1 MIRKDDASATGQREL
16 EAMLA
21 FDRALAR
28 GVGPTANAADPFL
41 YPVHECQR
49 LLEAVWPRSDSSSFE
64 FPKEFGHFSIVRELG
79 RGGFGVV
86 FLAEDRSLRRQVA
99 LKVPRPEV
107 LVTPEIRRRFL
118 REAEAASRLDHPN
131 IVPVFEVGEEGP
143 ICYIASAYCEGP
155 TLAQWLREQ
164 TTPVPI
170 RLASG
175 LVAIVAAAV
184 AHAHERG
191 ILHRDLKPGNI
202 LLQQRPGNT
211 SEPDEL
217 GLVPRICDFG
227 LAKLLDQVSQE
238 TRSGVP
244 IGSPDYMAPEQ
255 AAGRLRD
262 HGPATDVY
270 ALGVVLY
277 EVLTGRPPQR
287 GESDL
292 ETLRLI
298 SDQDPPSPR
307 ALRPGLARDLDTIV
321 LKCLEKQPVRRYS
334 SAAELAEDLECFLDG
349 RPVKARPARSWERAG
364 KWARRRPAHAAL
376 LAAVGAL
383 GLVVV
388 GGLGWAQ
395 AREKKQNDSLVV
407 ALEAAR
413 RSAADA
419 RQQRA
424 FGDRQGLLA
433 HSHLSATQLK
443 AAASLIELEEYDGA
457 QALLDTLRPPQSL
470 ADTRDFAWY
479 YLHRLVGPRVQ
490 KLPPLPERVRTVASA
505 PDGRTLA
512 LSDDGHNT
520 VLFNCDTG
528 ASRSLPG
535 KPNRLGGNR
544 LVFSPDGRTLAAL
557 SNGAIDHYKSEV
569 TLWDLES
576 GVELEG
582 MAADLGYTYQI
593 VFSPDGGTLITVEA
607 GIMNRQAMVRSWQLS
622 SDRKRVS
629 LGETLRGDELTVK
642 LSPANRTI
650 SSSRGP
656 FRFSDS
662 LAVTPD
668 PGSTTAVWLETG
680 EIRLYS
686 TSSGSWRAACRVV
699 GPEVFFVPHADL
711 SKDACSPEVV
721 REIGRV
727 ACAISGSAARDR
739 STRRY
744 RPMRRLFPPTGA
756 MWPSA
761 SVTRMTVDAL
771 FESLTWP
778 PDAPMP
784 AQPGATWL
792 RSVTLGSLP
801 VVMPWCSSGSTPA
814 LGSWIIGPRAP
825 TKLSGHAKEV
835 WGLAFSPDSQT
846 LVSSSDDG
854 ILKMWDVASGQE
866 QQTLSGHKWLVTAV
880 AYSPNGL
887 VLASAG
893 FDNKIRLWDA
903 ARGAEVATLSG
914 HRDHVRSLAFSPDGT
929 VIASAGYDREIRL
942 WDVARRREIRAPLT
956 GHVDPVYAVTFAP
969 DGKTLYSGSLD
980 KTIKLWDWKR
990 GQLRATWYADDQVYS
1005 LACSPDGQTLAMGQH
1020 RGTVRL
1026 WDIEQGKARPP
1037 MRGHVG
1043 DVLGVTFSLDGRTL
1057 ASAGRDKTVRLWD
1070 PVTGHEMLTLKGHEA
1085 PVHGLAFSPDG
1096 TILATGS
1103 YDGAI
1108 KLWRASPDL
1117 TSRETKTQGQLNCL
1131 RTNATRELEID
1142 CHRFQAVIHFAEEI
1156 GSAHDLQD

>member
-1 MIRKDDASATGQREL
+1 MIRRDDASAAEQFEL

-21 FDRALAR
+21 FDQALA
-28 GVGPTANAADPFL
+28 GGTDPNTSTAHLFL
-41 YPVHECQR
+41 HPVHECQR
-49 LLEAVWPRSDSSSFE
+49 LLEAVWPRSVSTAFE
-64 FPKEFGHFSIVRELG
+64 LPREFGRFSIVRELG

-86 FLAEDRSLRRQVA
+86 FLAVDRVLGRQVA

-107 LVTPEIRRRFL
+107 LVTPEVKRRFL
-118 REAEAASRLDHPN
+118 REAEAASRFDHPN

-164 TTPVPI
+164 TAPVPI
-170 RLASG
+170 RLASR

-202 LLQQRPGNT
+202 LLQQRSGNT
-211 SEPDEL
+211 SESDEL
-217 GLVPRICDFG
+217 GFVPRICDFG

-238 TRSGVP
+238 TRSGMP

-321 LKCLEKQPVRRYS
+321 LKCLEKQPARRYS
-334 SAAELAEDLECFLDG
+334 SAAELAEDLQYFLDG
-349 RPVKARPARSWERAG
+349 SPVKARPARPWERAG

-388 GGLGWAQ
+388 GGLGWAR

-443 AAASLIELEEYDGA
+443 AAASLIELEDYDGA

-470 ADTRDFAWY
+470 TDTRDFAWY
-479 YLHRLVGPRVQ
+479 YLHRLVSPRVQ
-490 KLPPLPERVRTVASA
+490 KLPPLPERVRTVASSR
-505 PDGRTLA
+505 DGRTMA
-512 LSDDGHNT
+512 LSDDGRNT
-520 VLFNCDTG
+520 FLLNCDTG
-528 ASRSLPG
+528 AMRSLPG

-544 LVFSPDGRTLAAL
+544 MVFSPDGRTLASL
-557 SNGAIDHYKSEV
+557 SNGAADPYKCEV
-569 TLWDLES
+569 TLWDVES

-582 MAADLGYTYQI
+582 MASDLGYTYQI
-593 VFSPDGGTLITVEA
+593 MFSPDSGTLITVEA
-607 GIMNRQAMVRSWQLS
+607 GILNRQATVRSWQLS
-622 SDRKRVS
+622 SDGKRVS
-629 LGETLRGDELTVK
+629 LVETLRGDELTVK

-650 SSSRGP
+650 YSARGP
-656 FRFSDS
+656 FRFSDC

-686 TSSGSWRAACRVV
+686 TSSGSWRATCRIV
-699 GPEVFFVPHADL
+699 GPEVVFVPRIDA
-711 SKDACSPEVV
+711 SKNACSPEEV

-727 ACAISGSAARDR
+727 ACVVSGRAHARPISSEVPIHVVAFSPDGRDAAVCQRYKDDR
-739 STRRY
+739 RGTVRIIDVATGQAHPSSTWGNVAEECNFGFTPR
-744 RPMRRLFPPTGA
+744 G
-756 MWPSA
+756 
-761 SVTRMTVDAL
+761 DAL
-771 FESLTWP
+771 VIAGF
-778 PDAPMP
+778 DAS
-784 AQPGATWL
+784 ARILDYRA
-792 RSVTLGSLP
+792 
-801 VVMPWCSSGSTPA
+801 
-814 LGSWIIGPRAP
+814 PRAP

-854 ILKMWDVASGQE
+854 TLRMWDVASGQE

-903 ARGAEVATLSG
+903 AGGAEIATLPG
-914 HRDHVRSLAFSPDGT
+914 HRDHVRSLAFSPDGS

-942 WDVARRREIRAPLT
+942 WDVARRREIQAPLT

-969 DGKTLYSGSLD
+969 DGKTLFSGSLD

-990 GQLRATWYADDQVYS
+990 GQLRATWYADDQVYA

-1020 RGTVRL
+1020 RGMVSL
-1026 WDIEQGKARPP
+1026 WDIEQGKARAP

-1043 DVLGVTFSLDGRTL
+1043 DVLGVTFSHDGRTL
-1057 ASAGRDKTVRLWD
+1057 ASAGRDNTVRLWD

-1108 KLWRASPDL
+1108 KLWRASPRMQDHETTGNGPSVV
-1117 TSRETKTQGQLNCL
+1117 TSN
-1131 RTNATRELEID
+1131 
-1142 CHRFQAVIHFAEEI
+1142 
-1156 GSAHDLQD
+1156 